1 MFVRFFSRTT
11 VYLPKWSYIMF
22 NFDIM
27 SLFIITYSILT
38 FIIIFSFP
46 KVGLVL
52 GILCICAT
60 IFMKLFVL
68 VDFPLES
75 FGHILAYITVYEVT
89 SYDLIYIMMLILLL
103 NILWIH
109 KPLESFWLIPTILI
123 LLASVSLVIL
133 GLATPIETMFIAII
147 LAILL
152 IILMGLVTQQRAA
165 ETLKR
170 TVIVIICLVFF
181 RLSEHY
187 LVKTIDISGL
197 SSYIPEL
204 IYS

>member
-11 VYLPKWSYIMF
+11 VYLPKWNCIMF

-46 KVGLVL
+46 KVGILL
-52 GILCICAT
+52 GFLCICAT

-152 IILMGLVTQQRAA
+152 IILMGLVTQERAA

-187 LVKTIDISGL
+187 LFKTIDISGL